1 MFPYNTSRSSI
12 QKFSRRNVLAMSV
25 LDFRMTA
32 SGRNGHAALENDMQ
46 AIIRRSLGRP
56 AIAIALA
63 LSVMAPGIAEAGKK
77 ERAIALGIGI
87 GMLGG
92 ALASNGDPRA
102 VLGGAVAGGLIGSVA
117 DKDRRD
123 RRDERRSW
131 RDDRYRGD
139 GRWDR
144 RRPYRHEWR

>member
-1 MFPYNTSRSSI
+1 M
-12 QKFSRRNVLAMSV
+12 
-25 LDFRMTA
+25 
-32 SGRNGHAALENDMQ
+32 GHAARENNMN
-46 AIIRRSLGRP
+46 AVKKSLATP
-56 AIAIALA
+56 ALAIALA
-63 LSVMAPGIAEAGKK
+63 LSLLAPGVAEAGKK

-123 RRDERRSW
+123 RREDRRSW
-131 RDDRYRGD
+131 RNDRRWDDRYRHD
-139 GRWDR
+139 RHRHDR
-144 RRPYRHEWR
+144 RHGHRDWR